1 MSEKRIKTNPAMIK
15 AIKAKFPNDNLIR
28 ADFTSVTTNRCRE
41 VKGKKED
48 PSVYYINLEFKKLD
62 GTFAPLYMD
71 FTQQILCSKINPP
84 PKTEIE
90 AAKYMQLTFRKLARD
105 EFERSDYKPDDVDAL
120 MAANAELIEAL
131 DILAVECR
139 KMYETDLLKHKDKKF
154 QWINSKN
161 KEQSLFCQLY
171 RKRGDKDEPAE
182 EPQDP
187 DAAQDPACAQIRME
201 NPLYRVR
208 IPLEHIEAK
217 SKRFGYT
224 DTKTGNFRYTITD
237 LQKMQR
243 EAAKR
248 TDKKAPIVEIPAR
261 VMSKGQAIDL
271 NNYNAHHFVTYMSLA
286 NGTIKPARVTIS
298 TYGASFQL
306 EMSRLSVWHHRKL
319 AHEPD
324 TEVLEESAKFGV
336 TNTAEDVEIPLDEP
350 ISRLGHVQLNEE
362 EQRLE
367 SKKKPDDSDDE
378 LPRRTKKIVQPD
390 SDDDDEE
397 EMARAKKARAKAR
410 AKAAEAVKAAKP
422 KTSLKK
428 PVTPVSDEES
438 EEQQE

>member
-15 AIKAKFPNDNLIR
+15 AIKAKFPNDNLMR
-28 ADFTSVTTNRCRE
+28 ADFSSVTTNKCKE
-41 VKGKKED
+41 IKGKKED
-48 PSVYYINLEFKKLD
+48 PSVYYINVEFKKLD
-62 GTFAPLYMD
+62 GSFAPLYME
-71 FTQQILCSKINPP
+71 FAQQILCSGIKLP
-84 PKTEIE
+84 PKTQVE
-90 AAKYMQLTFRKLARD
+90 AAKYMQVTFRKMTRD
-105 EFERSDYKPDDVDAL
+105 EFEKSDYKPDDVSAL

-131 DILAVECR
+131 DILAVEYR
-139 KMYETDLLKHKDKKF
+139 KMYETDLLKHKEKKF

-161 KEQSLFCQLY
+161 KEMSLFCQLY
-171 RKRGDKDEPAE
+171 RKKGEKDEA

-187 DAAQDPACAQIRME
+187 QDPQGDRIRME

-208 IPLEHIEAK
+208 LPLERTEAK

-224 DTKTGNFRYTITD
+224 NEKTGNFQYTITD

-243 EAAKR
+243 ESAKR

-271 NNYNAHHFVTYMSLA
+271 NNYNAHHFVTYMSLS

-298 TYGASFQL
+298 TYGASCQL
-306 EMSRLSVWHHRKL
+306 EMSKLSVWHHRKL
-319 AHEPD
+319 AHEPMD
-324 TEVLEESAKFGV
+324 PETLDESAKFGV

-350 ISRLGHVQLNEE
+350 KTGHVQLNEE

-367 SKKKPDDSDDE
+367 SKQKPNDSDDE
-378 LPRRTKKIVQPD
+378 LPRRLKKVVQLD
-390 SDDDDEE
+390 SDDEE
-397 EMARAKKARAKAR
+397 EEIARAKKARAKAR
-410 AKAAEAVKAAKP
+410 AKAAEAAKVPAAKS

-428 PVTPVSDEES
+428 PVTPVSDEEADAPDD
-438 EEQQE
+438 Q